1 MTELQNGKNM
11 TENGIHPETNTIS
24 TEELLA
30 RLKRIEDSKYDAK
43 KEIIDLKIS
52 SIDQFYNP
60 LDPAPRSEK
69 ELNPKVE
76 EYILTPADDLR
87 LRQEWVLAVYL
98 PQNEINPHQEEAL
111 KRSVHTHFIRRA
123 DGLKKQARKKTNQ
136 IILNTVFGFLF
147 LGLCLTA
154 AYGMTTLSQGSDFY
168 EILGQG
174 LTVVGWV
181 ALWNPV
187 EYLLYDRWGPR
198 KEIAVS
204 KKLGKIDIEI
214 IPYPEKTAEG

>member
-1 MTELQNGKNM
+1 M
-11 TENGIHPETNTIS
+11 TENGIPSETETIG
-24 TEELLA
+24 TDELLA
-30 RLKRIEDSKYDAK
+30 RLKRIEDSKNDSK

-60 LDPAPRSEK
+60 LDPAPRKEK

-76 EYILTPADDLR
+76 EYILSPADDLH
-87 LRQEWVLAVYL
+87 LKQDWVLAIYL
-98 PQNEINPHQEEAL
+98 PQNEINPLQEDIL
-111 KRSVHTHFIRRA
+111 KNSVHTHFIRRA
-123 DGLKKQARKKTNQ
+123 DTLTKQARKKTNQ
-136 IILNTVFGFLF
+136 IRINTAFAFLF

-154 AYGMTTLSQGSDFY
+154 AYALMTLSQGGDFY
-168 EILGQG
+168 EVVGQG

-214 IPYPEKTAEG
+214 IPYPENAAKE

>member
-1 MTELQNGKNM
+1 MTEEGHE
-11 TENGIHPETNTIS
+11 TETIS
-24 TEELLA
+24 ADELIA
-30 RLKRIEDSKYDAK
+30 RLKKIEEAKNDSK
-43 KEIIDLKIS
+43 KEIIDLEIS
-52 SIDQFYNP
+52 SVDQFYNP

-76 EYILTPADDLR
+76 EYILSPADDLH
-87 LRQEWVLAVYL
+87 LKQEWVLAVYL
-98 PQNEINPHQEEAL
+98 PQDEINSRQEDTL
-111 KRSVHTHFIRRA
+111 KKAVHTHFTRRA
-123 DGLKKQARKKTNQ
+123 ETLTKQARKKTNQ
-136 IILNTVFGFLF
+136 IRISTAFAFLF

-154 AYGMTTLSQGSDFY
+154 AYTLTAISQGNDFY

-204 KKLGKIDIEI
+204 KKLGKVDIEI
-214 IPYPEKTAEG
+214 IPYPENAVKK